1 MSAKKFSKLRD
12 ELYERSPASRQRAAA
27 EAARLIEDLGL
38 AELRARTRRTQAQIA
53 EAIGTSQSGVSR
65 IERQNDFL
73 ISTLRDYIAATG
85 GRLHL
90 IARYPDFGCEL
101 RLPILEETPG
111 DVGEA
116 RTFRVIW
123 QNMRTRQLVHV
134 GWLEFTG
141 REFVFGYTPDAERDS
156 DFEPFAAFPDMRATF
171 RSTALFPFFADRI
184 VSSARPDYDHLI
196 AAFGLTRAEATPI
209 ELLARSAG
217 WTPHDT
223 IQVIPEPV
231 VDDEGKEVRPFLVSG
246 VRHVDEE
253 NPDRVGAIVAQL
265 IPRQQLHLTDEPDN
279 PTNPRAIVLQ
289 TGSERI
295 GWIPDYLLDY
305 VHKQREA
312 GNRVATVVEHANG
325 AEAPWHMRLLCR
337 LEVSASTLLTP
348 RTSDQV
354 SNALQR

>member
-1 MSAKKFSKLRD
+1 MTAKRFSELRD
-12 ELYERSPASRQRAAA
+12 DLYERSPASRQRAAA
-27 EAARLIEDLGL
+27 ESARLIDELGL
-38 AELRARTRRTQAQIA
+38 SKLRARTRRTQAQIA

-85 GRLHL
+85 GQLHL
-90 IARYPDFGCEL
+90 VARYADFDCDL
-101 RLPILEETPG
+101 RLPVLDESPA
-111 DVGEA
+111 DVREA

-141 REFVFGYTPDAERDS
+141 REFAFGYTPDAEIDS
-156 DFEPFAAFPDMRATF
+156 DFEPLAAFPELRTTY
-171 RSTALFPFFADRI
+171 RSTALFPFFADRV

-196 AAFGLTRAEATPI
+196 AALGMTRAEATPV

-217 WTPHDT
+217 WTPYDT
-223 IQVIPEPV
+223 IQVVPEPV
-231 VDDEGKEVRPFLVSG
+231 VDEQGKEIRPFLVSG
-246 VRHVDEE
+246 VRHVDEDH
-253 NPDRVGAIVAQL
+253 PDRVGALVAKLTRGQ
-265 IPRQQLHLTDEPDN
+265 HLDLADEPDN
-279 PTNPRAIVLQ
+279 PSNPRAVLLA
-289 TGSERI
+289 TAGRRV

-312 GNRVATVVEHANG
+312 GKDIAAVVEHANG

-337 LEVSASTLLTP
+337 LEVSA
-348 RTSDQV
+348 REHH
-354 SNALQR
+354 

>member
-1 MSAKKFSKLRD
+1 MTAKRFSELRD
-12 ELYERSPASRQRAAA
+12 DLYERSPASRQRAAA
-27 EAARLIEDLGL
+27 EAARLIDELGL
-38 AELRARTRRTQAQIA
+38 GELRARTRRTQAQIA

-90 IARYPDFGCEL
+90 VARYPDFDCEL
-101 RLPILEETPG
+101 RLTVLDENPA
-111 DVGEA
+111 DVREA

-141 REFVFGYTPDAERDS
+141 REFAFGYTPDAEIDS
-156 DFEPFAAFPDMRATF
+156 DFEPFAAFPDLRATY
-171 RSTALFPFFADRI
+171 RSTALFPFFADRV

-196 AAFGLTRAEATPI
+196 AALGLTRAEATPV
-209 ELLARSAG
+209 ELLARSGG

-223 IQVIPEPV
+223 IQVVPEPV

-246 VRHVDEE
+246 VRHVDED
-253 NPDRVGAIVAQL
+253 NLDRVAALVAEL
-265 IPRQQLHLTDEPDN
+265 RPGQQLDLADEPDN
-279 PTNPRAIVLQ
+279 PTNPRAILLQ
-289 TGSERI
+289 TAGQCI

-305 VHKQREA
+305 VHKQRDA
-312 GNRVATVVEHANG
+312 GKHVAAVVEHANG

-337 LEVSASTLLTP
+337 LEVSAREHPLK
-348 RTSDQV
+348 
-354 SNALQR
+354 